1 MKKLLFPL
9 LGSIFLV
16 SCAQKNKDEVA
27 SGDENGATTVKV
39 LTVGKRLVED
49 SVYTSGLIATE
60 NEARLSF
67 KIGGVI
73 DRILVEEGQ
82 FVKKGQLLATLKTT
96 EINDRLEQAN
106 LALDKA
112 QRDYSRANN
121 LYKDSVATLEQLQN
135 AQTAL
140 ELARRGAETVAFD
153 QQYACIRATSDG
165 YIVSKIGNGGE
176 VVAAG
181 IPVLTMGETGAEKD
195 WVLRVGV
202 TDAEWGAVYPGQK
215 AFVRLDAFGD
225 RVLSGAVYKK
235 SRSVDQGSGSF
246 QVDIRID
253 LGRETPAAGMF
264 GKAVLLSRQAGEA
277 ITVPYE
283 ALVQVNGNRAFV
295 YAPQQD
301 GFLTKKEVVIESFNA
316 REVVLRSGLAA
327 GERVVVS
334 NNAFLNEHSR
344 VTTTSTDENN

>member
-1 MKKLLFPL
+1 MKKLFFVVGPL
-9 LGSIFLV
+9 LMV
-16 SCAQKNKDEVA
+16 SCMQKQKDEVA
-27 SGDENGATTVKV
+27 SRNENEMTTVKV
-39 LTVGKRLVED
+39 IAAATQPVED
-49 SVYTSGLIATE
+49 SIYTSGLIATE
-60 NEARLSF
+60 NEVRLSF
-67 KIGGVI
+67 KIGGVM
-73 DRILVEEGQ
+73 DRIYVEEGQ
-82 FVKKGQLLATLKTT
+82 FVKKGQLLATLKPT
-96 EINDRLEQAN
+96 EINDQLEQAQ

-140 ELARRGAETVAFD
+140 EVARRTAETVAFN
-153 QQYACIRATSDG
+153 QEYAYIKAGTDG
-165 YIVSKIGNGGE
+165 YIVSKMGNGGE

-181 IPVLTMGETGAEKD
+181 VPVLTMGETGAEKD

-202 TDAEWGAVYPGQK
+202 TDAEWGAVFSGQK

-225 RVLSGAVYKK
+225 REFSGTVYKK

-246 QVDIRID
+246 QVEIRID
-253 LGRETPAAGMF
+253 LDGVTPAAGMF
-264 GKAVLLSRQAGEA
+264 GKAVLLSQRTGEA

-283 ALVQVNGNRAFV
+283 ALVQINGNKAFV
-295 YAPQQD
+295 YSPQQD
-301 GFLTKKEVVIESFNA
+301 HSLKKKEVTIGSFNA
-316 REVVLRSGLAA
+316 REVVILKGIAA